1 MPDLKIVELKP
12 SKETDNNNVEVIRLL
27 EEALQHAREGKS
39 QSLALLMINND
50 GSVLDCWHNGGR
62 PYVMVG
68 AMESLRL
75 DFINANIER
84 RSRWQ
89 ISSSNATALKS
100 FRVIWTF
107 WSE

>member
-12 SKETDNNNVEVIRLL
+12 SKEADNNNVEVICLL
-27 EEALQHAREGKS
+27 EEALQYAREGKS

-84 RSRWQ
+84 R
-89 ISSSNATALKS
+89 
-100 FRVIWTF
+100 
-107 WSE
+107 

>member
-12 SKETDNNNVEVIRLL
+12 SKEADNNNVEVIRPL
-27 EEALQHAREGKS
+27 EEALQYAREGKI

-62 PYVMVG
+62 PYAMVG

-84 RSRWQ
+84 R
-89 ISSSNATALKS
+89 
-100 FRVIWTF
+100 
-107 WSE
+107 

>member
-12 SKETDNNNVEVIRLL
+12 SKEADNNNVEVIRLL
-27 EEALQHAREGKS
+27 EEALQYAREGKS

-50 GSVLDCWHNGGR
+50 GNVLDCWHNGGR

-68 AMESLRL
+68 AMESLRP

-84 RSRWQ
+84 R
-89 ISSSNATALKS
+89 
-100 FRVIWTF
+100 
-107 WSE
+107 

>member
-12 SKETDNNNVEVIRLL
+12 SKEADNNNVE
-27 EEALQHAREGKS
+27 EALQYAREGKS

-84 RSRWQ
+84 R
-89 ISSSNATALKS
+89 
-100 FRVIWTF
+100 
-107 WSE
+107 

>member
-27 EEALQHAREGKS
+27 EDALQYAREGKS
-39 QSLALLMINND
+39 QSPALLMINND

-68 AMESLRL
+68 AMESLRPT
-75 DFINANIER
+75 
-84 RSRWQ
+84 SSMP
-89 ISSSNATALKS
+89 ISSAGDRHDRHHHQTVSPGGVPAPSGLS
-100 FRVIWTF
+100 
-107 WSE
+107 

>member
-1 MPDLKIVELKP
+1 MRIVDLKP
-12 SKETDNNNVEVIRLL
+12 SNEGDNNNVEVIPLL
-27 EEALQHAREGKS
+27 EEGLQYGREGKS

-50 GSVLDCWHNGGR
+50 GNVLDCWHNGGR

-84 RSRWQ
+84 R
-89 ISSSNATALKS
+89 
-100 FRVIWTF
+100 
-107 WSE
+107 